1 MMGGVIHPFKSA
13 YLSKI
18 PPNFIDEGSAT
29 HYLLMP
35 VRLLFILDNIVGSKK
50 TSDDK
55 VSSLAPNQSVSTV
68 STSAQPEEAAHPTLA
83 SSVRRATRLA
93 LKAKPVKEV
102 KNKMSPEELSR
113 AAERLSQRRMK
124 KMTGGLTV
132 SKTFKEVTGTP
143 EDMQFLTAKGKTEVN
158 GMLGDGQAPLERFH
172 AGLCA
177 LSTTE
182 VCGRCSSRGR

>member
-1 MMGGVIHPFKSA
+1 
-13 YLSKI
+13 
-18 PPNFIDEGSAT
+18 
-29 HYLLMP
+29 MP
-35 VRLLFILDNIVGSKK
+35 VRQLFILDNIVGSKK

-68 STSAQPEEAAHPTLA
+68 STSTQSEEAAHPTLA

-124 KMTGGLTV
+124 KMTGG
-132 SKTFKEVTGTP
+132 SHGSQDF
-143 EDMQFLTAKGKTEVN
+143 
-158 GMLGDGQAPLERFH
+158 
-172 AGLCA
+172 
-177 LSTTE
+177 
-182 VCGRCSSRGR
+182 